1 MYSTPRTVSRLVLP
15 YLLRGAKLAKP
26 VRVNVIRLL
35 ISERLNQIW
44 AGRLRTEYYVTQVL
58 NISSRYRKTLQA
70 TLILPIHVRAKMS
83 RFFTQGDSSSE
94 SSSSD
99 EEELYSEEEGV
110 QKSDEE
116 SSDEEGASDEEGSSS
131 SSDEGGKSGVSKFL
145 RDVASS
151 DESEDEDKVTV
162 VKSAKD
168 KRLEE
173 LEGVVKIIDNA
184 SKIGDW
190 SAIATGQ
197 PK

>member
-1 MYSTPRTVSRLVLP
+1 
-15 YLLRGAKLAKP
+15 
-26 VRVNVIRLL
+26 
-35 ISERLNQIW
+35 
-44 AGRLRTEYYVTQVL
+44 
-58 NISSRYRKTLQA
+58 
-70 TLILPIHVRAKMS
+70 MS

-99 EEELYSEEEGV
+99 EEELYSEEEGE
-110 QKSDEE
+110 QKSEEE
-116 SSDEEGASDEEGSSS
+116 SSEEEEASEEEASS

-173 LEGVVKIIDNA
+173 LEGVVKVIDNA

-190 SAIATGQ
+190 STIATGELTPLLLSN
-197 PK
+197 PKAANTGPLQNSTSLTGRSQR

>member
-1 MYSTPRTVSRLVLP
+1 MFCARSAANRKFRLVSTTH
-15 YLLRGAKLAKP
+15 G
-26 VRVNVIRLL
+26 
-35 ISERLNQIW
+35 IS
-44 AGRLRTEYYVTQVL
+44 TVVTFGK
-58 NISSRYRKTLQA
+58 NIAIYSDFTS
-70 TLILPIHVRAKMS
+70 PISAKMS

-99 EEELYSEEEGV
+99 EEELYSEDEDV
-110 QKSDEE
+110 QKSEEE
-116 SSDEEGASDEEGSSS
+116 SSEEEEASEEEASS

-145 RDVASS
+145 RDAASS

-190 SAIATGQ
+190 STIATGELGDIWCRIEDC
-197 PK
+197 

>member
-1 MYSTPRTVSRLVLP
+1 MSRLCAKKISLEYHAKLFRALAVFPALS
-15 YLLRGAKLAKP
+15 LLRHRAPNFNCSQLD
-26 VRVNVIRLL
+26 I
-35 ISERLNQIW
+35 LN
-44 AGRLRTEYYVTQVL
+44 
-58 NISSRYRKTLQA
+58 RYSKALPA
-70 TLILPIHVRAKMS
+70 TLIPSNHTPTKMS

-99 EEELYSEEEGV
+99 EEQLYSEEEDV
-110 QKSDEE
+110 QKSEEE
-116 SSDEEGASDEEGSSS
+116 SSEEEDASDEEASS

-173 LEGVVKIIDNA
+173 LEGVVKVIDNA

-190 SAIATGQ
+190 STIATGK

>member
-1 MYSTPRTVSRLVLP
+1 MKAQTF
-15 YLLRGAKLAKP
+15 G
-26 VRVNVIRLL
+26 RVIAHAL
-35 ISERLNQIW
+35 
-44 AGRLRTEYYVTQVL
+44 QV
-58 NISSRYRKTLQA
+58 
-70 TLILPIHVRAKMS
+70 TLIPPTHIVAKMS

-110 QKSDEE
+110 QKSEEE
-116 SSDEEGASDEEGSSS
+116 SSEEEEASEEEESS

-190 SAIATGQ
+190 STIATGEHKFFLVLNPRATNIGPLQ
-197 PK
+197 NSTNSTGRSRR

>member
-1 MYSTPRTVSRLVLP
+1 MSQLPCCILRLQELQKIEQVPQPITENYRLVSI
-15 YLLRGAKLAKP
+15 AH
-26 VRVNVIRLL
+26 
-35 ISERLNQIW
+35 Q
-44 AGRLRTEYYVTQVL
+44 
-58 NISSRYRKTLQA
+58 SREPLESHTTKALQA
-70 TLILPIHVRAKMS
+70 TLISPVHISAHMS
-83 RFFTQGDSSSE
+83 RFFTQGDTSSE

-110 QKSDEE
+110 QKSEEE
-116 SSDEEGASDEEGSSS
+116 SSEEEEASDDEASS

-173 LEGVVKIIDNA
+173 LEGVVKVIDNA

-190 SAIATGQ
+190 STIATGE
-197 PK
+197 PKLFQVDN